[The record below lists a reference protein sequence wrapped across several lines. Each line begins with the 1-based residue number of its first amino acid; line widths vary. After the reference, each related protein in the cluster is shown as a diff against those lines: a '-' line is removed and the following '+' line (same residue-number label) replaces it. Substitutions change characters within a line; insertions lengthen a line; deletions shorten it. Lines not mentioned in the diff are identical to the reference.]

1 MAHLLGPSI
10 DDDPIRVYW
19 SDDDMSYVAKSS
31 DFPECVGKG
40 RNQMDALRALRES
53 VAELLK
59 GRLN

>member
-1 MAHLLGPSI
+1 
-10 DDDPIRVYW
+10 
-19 SDDDMSYVAKSS
+19 MSYVAKSS